1 MSNVKSGFTLIELL
15 VTVGVLSIIAGVSV
29 TIFLSI
35 SAANNKAQVMTQLK
49 NEGGRLVREV
59 GNLVYA
65 ASNLEPGEITCVY
78 GSNCESLKITLNDRS
93 LEYQQ
98 NGNCKE
104 VKIGRLTPAGANA
117 YVYKSYAGLGCSS
130 ARTEKL
136 TNDSAST
143 GINVTSLFFNVN
155 DGGLT
160 KPDQVRVSLSLEQS
174 VSAPKRG
181 DFEAQVSQE
190 SEFSTRSY

>member
-15 VTVGVLSIIAGVSV
+15 VTVGVLSIIAGVAV

-35 SAANNKAQVMTQLK
+35 SAANNKAQVMTGLK
-49 NEGGRLVREV
+49 NEGARVVREV
-59 GNLVYA
+59 GDLVYA
-65 ASNLEPGEITCVY
+65 ASNLEPGEVACSY
-78 GSNCESLKITLNDRS
+78 GSNCQSLKITLNDQS

-104 VKIGRLTPAGANA
+104 VKIGLTAPAGVNA
-117 YVYKSYAGLGCSS
+117 YVYKSYAGSSCSS

-143 GINVTSLFFNVN
+143 GTNVTTLFFNVR
-155 DGGLT
+155 DGGLA
-160 KPDQVRVSLSLEQS
+160 KPDKVKVSLSLEQS